1 MGMSTFWQDVKY
13 AIRLLAKSPGFA
25 AVAVLTLALGMGA
38 NTAIFT
44 LLDAVVLKTL
54 PVPNPSRLVVFD
66 NGPGQG
72 TQVSTPPP
80 TGTWHYFSYP
90 LYVYLHDHN
99 EAFTN
104 LAAFRSGEAAM
115 AVRIEGRPSSAAPN
129 RALGHLVSGDYFQVM
144 GVNVLLGRV
153 LAPSDD
159 RPNAK
164 PAAVISYGYWKTQF
178 SGSSAVIGQ
187 TVVLNSTPFTIVGV
201 MPQSFFGE
209 RVGKAPDFWV
219 PLNFQPQIE
228 LAKSFLT
235 EKDAYWLNL
244 IGRLRPGESRVQ
256 ANAIVN
262 VQLRQFLTEQAG
274 SKLDRDARDRIA
286 HSSILL
292 ASGARG
298 ISGLRF
304 RYSQPLEILLVA
316 VGLVLLIACAN
327 VANLLL
333 ARSAA
338 RQKEISMRMA
348 LGATRSR
355 LVRQWLTE
363 SLALSGLGAITGVVL
378 SAWGVDALVG
388 LLGREVFVNVLPD
401 ARVLTFT
408 LVVLVVT
415 AILFGIAPAL
425 RASRIE
431 PMLALREHSA
441 WAASRAARSGLLRAL
456 VVLQVALSLWLLV
469 GAGLLARSLAN
480 LQDQQFG
487 FNPSNVLLVS
497 INPRIAG
504 YQPAE
509 LTNLYQKM
517 LDRLNT
523 LPGVR
528 SATIASYS
536 PLSGFDR
543 SNDITIQGR
552 PRHQGEDMDV
562 DVELVG
568 PSYAETLGLNVLLG
582 REIGPQD
589 TPATAKVAVVNEAFV
604 RRFLPGQ
611 NPIGRRFNFGGPEQK
626 NPVEYEIVGVVND
639 AKFYDVREASGPLV
653 FASILQAQ
661 DPSAF
666 LSEVELRTAGDASAA
681 AGEVRSAIGQVD
693 SRLPIT
699 DVETL
704 RGQVNDNFREIRLTA
719 SVAGLFSLLA
729 LALAAVGLYGLL
741 AYSVAQ
747 RTNEIGVRMA
757 LGARP
762 IDVFRMVLD
771 KGIRMVGVGLVLG
784 IAGALALTR
793 ALGSLLYGVGSA
805 DPATYIVTAVV
816 LVAVATLAC
825 YVPARRATRV
835 DPATALRNE

>member
-1 MGMSTFWQDVKY
+1 MATLWQDVKY
-13 AIRLLAKSPGFA
+13 AIRVLAKSPGFA
-25 AVAVLTLALGMGA
+25 AVAILTLALGIGA

-54 PVPNPSRLVVFD
+54 PVPSPNRLVIFSDTV
-66 NGPGQG
+66 GQG
-72 TQVSTPPP
+72 TRIGTPPP
-80 TGTWHYFSYP
+80 SGTWHYFSYP
-90 LYVYLHDHN
+90 LYVYLRDHN
-99 EAFTN
+99 KAFTDI
-104 LAAFRSGEAAM
+104 AAVRSGQAPV

-129 RALGHLVSGDYFQVM
+129 RAVGHLVSGNYFQAM
-144 GVNVLLGRV
+144 GVNALLGRT
-153 LAPSDD
+153 LASSDD
-159 RPNAK
+159 SPGAK
-164 PAAVISYGYWKTQF
+164 PAAVVSYGYWKTQF
-178 SGSSAVIGQ
+178 SGDPGVIGQ
-187 TVVLNSTPFTIVGV
+187 TVTLNRTPFTIVGV

-209 RVGKAPDFWV
+209 RVGKAPDFWL

-228 LAKSFLT
+228 LADSFLT
-235 EKDAYWLNL
+235 QKDAYWLNL
-244 IGRLRPGESRVQ
+244 IGRLKPGESRTQ

-262 VQLRQFLTEQAG
+262 VQLRQFLTDEAG
-274 SKLDRDARDRIA
+274 SKLDKDARDRIA
-286 HSSILL
+286 HSSIAL

-348 LGATRSR
+348 LGATRAR

-363 SLALSGLGAITGVVL
+363 SLVLAGLGAIAGSL
-378 SAWGVDALVG
+378 FSAWGVDALVG
-388 LLGREVFVNVLPD
+388 LLGHDVFVNVVPD
-401 ARVLTFT
+401 ARVLLFT
-408 LVVLVVT
+408 LGVLVVT

-425 RASRIE
+425 HSSRVE
-431 PMLALREHSA
+431 PMLTLREHSA

-469 GAGLLARSLAN
+469 GAGLLSRSLVN
-480 LQDQQFG
+480 LRNQQFG
-487 FNPSNVLLVS
+487 FDPSRVLLVG

-509 LTNLYQKM
+509 LTNLYRKL
-517 LDRLNT
+517 LDRLNA

-528 SATIASYS
+528 TATLASYS
-536 PLSGFDR
+536 PLSGYDR
-543 SNDITIQGR
+543 RDSITIPGR
-552 PRHQGEDMDV
+552 PTHQGEDMDV
-562 DVELVG
+562 DEVLVG
-568 PSYAETLGLNVLLG
+568 PRYAETLGLSVLAG

-589 TPATAKVAVVNEAFV
+589 TPATPKVAVVNEAFV
-604 RRFLPGQ
+604 RRFLRGE
-611 NPIGRRFNFGGPEQK
+611 NPIGRRFNFGDPGEK
-626 NPVEYEIVGVVND
+626 DSAEYEIVGVMND
-639 AKFYDVREASGPLV
+639 AKYYDVREAPGPLV
-653 FASILQAQ
+653 FTSILQAQ
-661 DPSAF
+661 NPSAF
-666 LSEVELRTAGDASAA
+666 LSEVELRTAGDPSAA
-681 AGEVRSAIGQVD
+681 ASEVRSAIAQVD

-699 DVETL
+699 DVATL
-704 RGQVNDNFREIRLTA
+704 REQVNDRFRQIRLTA

-757 LGARP
+757 LGASP
-762 IDVFRMVLD
+762 FEVFRMVLD

-793 ALGSLLYGVGSA
+793 ALGTLLYGVGAA
-805 DPATYIVTAVV
+805 DPATYIGTAAI
-816 LVAVATLAC
+816 LLAVATFAC
-825 YVPARRATRV
+825 YIPARRATRV

>member
-1 MGMSTFWQDVKY
+1 MSTLWQDVKY

-25 AVAVLTLALGMGA
+25 VVAILTLALGIGA

-54 PVPNPSRLVVFD
+54 PVPSPSRLVVFSD
-66 NGPGQG
+66 RTGEG

-80 TGTWHYFSYP
+80 SGTWNYFSYP
-90 LYVYLHDHN
+90 LYVYLRDHN
-99 EAFTN
+99 QAFTD
-104 LAAFRSGEAAM
+104 LAGVRSGNTPI
-115 AVRIEGRPSSAAPN
+115 AVRVEGRPSNAAPD
-129 RALGHLVSGDYFQVM
+129 RAVGQLVSGNYFQAM
-144 GVNVLLGRV
+144 DVNALLGRA
-153 LAPSDD
+153 LTPPDD
-159 RPNAK
+159 QPGAK

-178 SGSSAVIGQ
+178 SGNPAVTGQ
-187 TVVLNSTPFTIVGV
+187 TVILNQTPFKIVGV

-209 RVGKAPDFWV
+209 RVRKAPDFWI

-228 LAKSFLT
+228 LADSRLT
-235 EKDAYWLNL
+235 AQDVYWLNL
-244 IGRLRPGESRVQ
+244 VGRLKPGESMRQ
-256 ANAIVN
+256 ANAIVD
-262 VQLRQFLTEQAG
+262 VQLRQFLTDQAG

-286 HSSILL
+286 HSSIELVS
-292 ASGARG
+292 AARG
-298 ISGLRF
+298 ISGLRS
-304 RYSQPLEILLVA
+304 RYSRPLEILLVA

-333 ARSAA
+333 ARAA
-338 RQKEISMRMA
+338 GRQKEISMRMA
-348 LGATRSR
+348 LGASKAR

-363 SLALSGLGAITGVVL
+363 SLVLAGFGAIVGGLL
-378 SAWGVDALVG
+378 SAWGVDALVS
-388 LLGREVFVNVLPD
+388 LLGQGVSVNVLPD
-401 ARVLTFT
+401 ARVLLFA
-408 LVVLVVT
+408 LIVLVVT

-425 RASRIE
+425 RSSRVE
-431 PMLALREHSA
+431 PMLTLREHSA

-456 VVLQVALSLWLLV
+456 VVLQVALSLWILV
-469 GAGLLARSLAN
+469 GAGLLARSLMN

-487 FNPSNVLLVS
+487 FNPSNVLLVG

-504 YQPAE
+504 YKPAE
-509 LTNLYQKM
+509 LTNLYQKL
-517 LDRLNT
+517 LDRMNS

-528 SATIASYS
+528 SATVASYS
-536 PLSGFDR
+536 PLSGYDR
-543 SNDITIQGR
+543 SDDITIPGR
-552 PRHQGEDMDV
+552 PRRQGEDMDV
-562 DVELVG
+562 DVLLVG
-568 PSYAETLGLNVLLG
+568 THYAETLGLDVLLG
-582 REIGPQD
+582 RDFSPQD
-589 TPATAKVAVVNEAFV
+589 TPATPKVAIVNEAFV

-611 NPIGRRFNFGGPEQK
+611 NPIGRRFFFGGPKQEHAA
-626 NPVEYEIVGVVND
+626 EYEIVGVVND
-639 AKFYDVREASGPLV
+639 AKYYDVREAPGPLV
-653 FASILQAQ
+653 FTSILQAQ
-661 DPSAF
+661 DPSAL

-681 AGEVRSAIGQVD
+681 AGEVRTAIGQVD
-693 SRLPIT
+693 GRLPIT

-704 RGQVNDNFREIRLTA
+704 RGQVNDNFRQIRLTA

-793 ALGSLLYGVGSA
+793 ALGSLLYGVGAA
-805 DPATYIVTAVV
+805 DPGTYVVTAVV
-816 LVAVATLAC
+816 LLAVAALAC
-825 YVPARRATRV
+825 YVPAHRATRV